1 MNNEQEQQLAKLAEL
16 ETKIAKGIATYSER
30 NTLIVRLVESGV
42 SQAEVTRRLNAV
54 RKQAG
59 VATITPDAV
68 AATMR
73 RVYKAEKAQQ

>member
-1 MNNEQEQQLAKLAEL
+1 MNNEQQLQQLAEL
-16 ETKIAKGIATYSER
+16 ETKIAQGLATYSER

-42 SQAEVTRRLNAV
+42 SQAEVTRRLNTV
-54 RKQAG
+54 RKQMG

-68 AATMR
+68 AATLR

>member
-1 MNNEQEQQLAKLAEL
+1 MNNDQEQQLAQLTEL
-16 ETKIAKGIATYSER
+16 ETKIAQGLAKYGER

-42 SQAEVTRRLNAV
+42 SQAEVTRRLNSV
-54 RKQAG
+54 RKQVG

-73 RVYKAEKAQQ
+73 RVYKAEQAQQ